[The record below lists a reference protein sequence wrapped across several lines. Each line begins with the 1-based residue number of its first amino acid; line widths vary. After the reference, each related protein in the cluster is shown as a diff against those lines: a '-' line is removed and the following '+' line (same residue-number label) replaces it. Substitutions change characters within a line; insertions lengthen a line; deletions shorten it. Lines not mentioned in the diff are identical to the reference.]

1 MPPDGGNLMERENQK
16 GPGEGPSGKVT
27 SGDLISHYRIL
38 SHIGAGGMGE
48 IFLAEDL
55 KLNRRVALKF
65 LPEDCCPDA
74 TKKARFLREAQAAAQ
89 LSHPNIVVIH
99 EISEYAGRPYFV
111 MEFIEGLD
119 FNEHVK
125 KKNPNLGQ
133 IIELANQVS
142 EGLQAAHKS
151 GIIHRDIKPANILVD
166 HSDRIKILDFGL
178 ASLKGV
184 ENITRTGTTLGT
196 LGYMSPEQLLGE
208 KIDHRSDIY
217 SFGVTL
223 YEIIARQTPFAGEY
237 SAAVM
242 HSILNET
249 PPALESIVPE
259 VPATLSDLISKM
271 IEKNPDLRYQ
281 TMEEVNSELKSLAES
296 FRKTPMNS
304 VSDGFPRKTAEN
316 IIAVLYF
323 ENLFDPDDSKKWGE
337 VISALLISGLTDHP
351 QLTVVSSQRLYDL
364 LRQMGR
370 EKQNRIDRTVA
381 SQLAHRAGARWM
393 VVGAILAETPF
404 LTISS
409 QVIEVASG
417 KVIAGL
423 RIRGEESETI
433 FSVVDKLLVMITE
446 KITIDKKPLLSPLRP
461 VAEVTTSS
469 PEAYRHYLAG
479 LEWTV
484 KVQEDKARE
493 EFEKALDYDPEFAM
507 AYYSLARMPLP
518 NRLALLAKAVE
529 YSKRATFKEKCYIMS
544 WKALTEDDIPNAINE
559 LERLIERHKD
569 EKEAYFSLG
578 VRYHYLGDY
587 EKAISYLVKAIS
599 LDPHF
604 ERAWNQ
610 LAYAYYFAGKVH
622 LSFQTAEQY
631 IRLAPDGPAPYDTQ
645 AEILSFAGEADAAIQ
660 GYNIALKK
668 GILPS
673 TCCNLGVLYI
683 LRTDYEDAQRCFN
696 KLSVIARRHPWVDSG
711 FYEAAIPIHQGNFQK
726 ALTMLDSAIS
736 DDELDP
742 SRQIMISYKRQ
753 LKAGVLMELGK
764 NDEAFEE
771 LDKSGLVARKREW
784 FRQGRSLAID
794 RIWLLARTH
803 RHDEARKELES
814 IGTSSFTPKWLVR
827 EDRLIAEGLIA
838 FEEGAY
844 ESSYRSL
851 IAANE
856 KFPKWP
862 SIRSFLID
870 RIAARCCINTGR
882 SDCAIQIL
890 SRSLSIYANA
900 RIWNLA
906 ADVKNHYYLG
916 IAYEN
921 TGQTDKAVEQYR
933 TFLNIW
939 KSADRQLPEMADA
952 RNRLDRLASGND

>member
-1 MPPDGGNLMERENQK
+1 MERENQEA
-16 GPGEGPSGKVT
+16 PGGQPSGKIT
-27 SGDLISHYRIL
+27 SGDLISHYKIL
-38 SHIGAGGMGE
+38 SRIGAGGMGE

-55 KLNRRVALKF
+55 KLSRKVALKF
-65 LPEDCCPDA
+65 LPEDCCPDEN
-74 TKKARFLREAQAAAQ
+74 KKARFLREAQAAAR
-89 LSHPNIVVIH
+89 LSHPNIVTVH
-99 EISEYAGRPYFV
+99 EISEFVGRPYFV
-111 MEFIEGLD
+111 MEYIEGSAL
-119 FNEHVK
+119 NEYICEK
-125 KKNPNLGQ
+125 KPNLKQ
-133 IIELANQVS
+133 IIELAIQIG
-142 EGLQAAHKS
+142 EGLRTAHEC
-151 GIIHRDIKPANILVD
+151 GIVHRDIKPANIIVD
-166 HSDRIKILDFGL
+166 RNERIKILDFGL
-178 ASLKGV
+178 ASLKGT
-184 ENITRTGTTLGT
+184 ENITKTGVTLGT
-196 LGYMSPEQLLGE
+196 LNYMSPEQLLGE

-223 YEIIARQTPFAGEY
+223 YEMVAKQTPFVEEY

-242 HSILNET
+242 HSILNEV
-249 PPALESIVPE
+249 PPALESVVPE
-259 VPATLSDLISKM
+259 VPTPLSDLISKM
-271 IEKNPDLRYQ
+271 IEKNPDIRYQ
-281 TMEEVNSELKSLAES
+281 SMGEVNFELKGLAETI
-296 FRKTPMNS
+296 RKAPES
-304 VSDGFPRKTAEN
+304 AVADRYPQKTAEN

-381 SQLAHRAGARWM
+381 SQLAHRASARWM
-393 VVGAILAETPF
+393 VVGAILAEMPF

-417 KVIAGL
+417 KVLAGL
-423 RIRGEESETI
+423 KIRGEESETI
-433 FSVVDKLLVMITE
+433 FSVVDKLLAMITE
-446 KITIDKKPLLSPLRP
+446 KITIDKKPLLSPLKP

-469 PEAYRHYLAG
+469 PEAYSHYLAG

-529 YSKRATFKEKCYIMS
+529 YSKRTTFKEKCYIMS
-544 WKALTEDDIPNAINE
+544 WKALTEDDIPTAISE

-587 EKAISYLVKAIS
+587 EMAISYLVKAIS
-599 LDPHF
+599 LDPLF

-610 LAYAYYFAGKVH
+610 LAYAYFFAGKVQ

-631 IRLAPDGPAPYDTQ
+631 IRLAPDGPASYDTQ
-645 AEILSFAGEADAAIQ
+645 AEILSFAGEADAAIN

-668 GILPS
+668 GTLPS

-683 LRTDYEDAQRCFN
+683 LRLNYEDAQRCFN
-696 KLSVIARRHPWVDSG
+696 TLSAIAHRHPWVDSS
-711 FYEAAIPIHQGNFQK
+711 FYQAAIPIHQGHFQK
-726 ALTMLDSAIS
+726 ALALLDSAMS

-742 SRQIMISYKRQ
+742 SRQIMTSCKRQ

-771 LDKSGLVARKREW
+771 LDKSGIVARKREW
-784 FRQGRSLAID
+784 FRQGRTLAID

-814 IGTSSFTPKWLVR
+814 IGTSSFTPRWLVP
-827 EDRLIAEGLIA
+827 EDRLIAEGLIK

-844 ESSYRSL
+844 ESCYHSL
-851 IAANE
+851 IAAEE

-882 SDCAIQIL
+882 FERAIQIL
-890 SRSLSIYANA
+890 SKSLSIYANA

-916 IAYEN
+916 VAYEMN
-921 TGQTDKAVEQYR
+921 GQPGKAIEQYR
-933 TFLNIW
+933 TFLDIW
-939 KSADRQLPEMADA
+939 KSADRELWEMEDA
-952 RNRLDRLASGND
+952 RKRLHSLT